1 MTIFTWSEFDVN
13 PSLVAFLFAA
23 SGFLLLLA
31 GVCVVSVLFFA
42 ALLLIFKQNIGPIN
56 KFMANFMVWLI
67 GTKLVCQIML
77 RKLKKTEIKQ
87 MFINSAT
94 AAAAGSN

>member
-42 ALLLIFKQNIGPIN
+42 VDLQAKYWSNQQVYG
-56 KFMANFMVWLI
+56 KFH
-67 GTKLVCQIML
+67 GLVDRDQACL
-77 RKLKKTEIKQ
+77 PNYVEE
-87 MFINSAT
+87 AEED
-94 AAAAGSN
+94 GD